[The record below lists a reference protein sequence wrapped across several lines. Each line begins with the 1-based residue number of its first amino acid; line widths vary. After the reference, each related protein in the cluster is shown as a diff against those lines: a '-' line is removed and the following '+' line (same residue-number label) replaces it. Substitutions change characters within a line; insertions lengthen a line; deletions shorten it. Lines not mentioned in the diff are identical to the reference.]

1 MTATDTRPNPASSP
15 AGPAAAPPRRRGVH
29 RRWRVTDILSAAW
42 LIGLILSIL
51 FLPRLLHLDAN
62 TMDASARLS
71 GPTWQHPLGTD
82 NYGRDIL
89 ARTLAGARISLFIG
103 FGSVI
108 GAAIIGIPVGM
119 AAAYR
124 RGRFD
129 SVSSFVVDVILAFP
143 GLILALV
150 LASFLGS
157 SVTNV
162 LIAILVP
169 MAPVFV
175 RLARA
180 QSMSVANREYVEAS
194 QVIGTPT
201 LSILRRDVLPSIAEA
216 MLAFAL
222 VSVGTAI
229 LIEGGLSFLGL
240 GVPTTL
246 PSWGGM
252 INYGR
257 NYISQNALMIVV
269 PSAFMLFTVL
279 SLNLLADRFL
289 SGSAVTAAVR

>member
-1 MTATDTRPNPASSP
+1 MTATEIRPEGSPTVDTA
-15 AGPAAAPPRRRGVH
+15 RRRRR
-29 RRWRVTDILSAAW
+29 RRWRVTDVASAIW
-42 LIGLILSIL
+42 LVALVVSM
-51 FLPRLLHLDAN
+51 FLLPMLLHLDVG
-62 TMDASARLS
+62 TMDAKARLS
-71 GPTWQHPLGTD
+71 GPTWQHLLGTD

-89 ARTLAGARISLFIG
+89 ARTLAGARVSLWIG

-108 GAAIIGIPVGM
+108 AAAVIGIPIGM

-129 SVSSFVVDVILAFP
+129 AVTSFIVDVILAFP

-150 LASFLGS
+150 LASFLGA

-169 MAPVFV
+169 MTPVFI

-180 QSMSVANREYVEAS
+180 QAMSVAGREYVEAS
-194 QVIGTPT
+194 QVIGTST
-201 LSILRRDVLPSIAEA
+201 LSILRRDVLPNIVEA

-222 VSVGTAI
+222 VSVGNAI
-229 LIEGGLSFLGL
+229 LIEGGLSFLAL
-240 GVPTTL
+240 GVPSTQ
-246 PSWGGM
+246 PSWGSM

-257 NYISQNALMIVV
+257 DYINQNALMIIV
-269 PSAFMLFTVL
+269 PSVFMLLTIL
-279 SLNLLADRFL
+279 SLNLLADRYL
-289 SGSAVTAAVR
+289 SGSAAKAAVR